1 MYGAALLKRGTTI
14 FDELR
19 QCVFATDYPQ
29 AACDD
34 DEVAAYVDAM
44 RALGP
49 EAKAILEGTNV
60 TKLIPDINERL
71 RSHAA

>member
-1 MYGAALLKRGTTI
+1 MRAGLS
-14 FDELR
+14 ELPAS

-29 AACDD
+29 AVRDD

-49 EAKAILEGTNV
+49 DAMAILDGANV
-60 TKLIPDINERL
+60 TKLIPDLDERL
-71 RSHAA
+71 KSRAA